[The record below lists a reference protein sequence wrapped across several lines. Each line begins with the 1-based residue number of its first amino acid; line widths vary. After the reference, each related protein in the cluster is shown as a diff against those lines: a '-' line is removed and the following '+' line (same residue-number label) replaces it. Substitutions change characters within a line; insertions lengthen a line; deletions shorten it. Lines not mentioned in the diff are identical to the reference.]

1 MRCTLRAPRGSHEK
15 PAARVALDW
24 TRLARGPSLLGA
36 VVFISRDGAN
46 GGQRMIDR
54 SGFAQFCR
62 PAGTAFALCFCMV
75 SAHATPGIKVMSEVA
90 NDGPIKYTVKMASKA
105 WGNEQETRTIRSG
118 QTDDFT
124 WQSKPPGGAQNVP
137 DACPDVGSIRNASGV
152 TVRQVKIR
160 FAAVIASNGDA
171 DVQMNFQGHTPRAAT
186 AVTVAGKKLQ
196 CPTDNSFSQMTHF
209 TMPTGGA
216 EKSVTLSD
224 GTKLTVSASRK

>member
-1 MRCTLRAPRGSHEK
+1 MRLT
-15 PAARVALDW
+15 
-24 TRLARGPSLLGA
+24 RGPSLLGA
-36 VVFISRDGAN
+36 GMFPCVMVAN
-46 GGQRMIDR
+46 GGQRMIVR
-54 SGFAQFCR
+54 SGFAQHR
-62 PAGTAFALCFCMV
+62 LPAGVALALCFLMS

-160 FAAVIASNGDA
+160 FSAVIASNGDA
-171 DVQMNFQGHTPRAAT
+171 DVQLNFQGHTPRAAT
-186 AVTVAGKKLQ
+186 AVTVSGKKLQ
-196 CPTDNSFSQMTHF
+196 CPSDNSFSQMMHF
-209 TMPTGGA
+209 TMPTGGT

>member
-1 MRCTLRAPRGSHEK
+1 
-15 PAARVALDW
+15 
-24 TRLARGPSLLGA
+24 
-36 VVFISRDGAN
+36 
-46 GGQRMIDR
+46 MIDR
-54 SGFAQFCR
+54 SGSAQFHR
-62 PAGTAFALCFCMV
+62 VASVALALCFFAS
-75 SAHATPGIKVMSEVA
+75 SARATPGIKVMSEVA

-124 WQSKPPGGAQNVP
+124 WQSKPPGGALSVP

-160 FAAVIASNGDA
+160 FSAVIANNGDA
-171 DVQMNFQGHTPRAAT
+171 DVQLNFQGHTPRAAT
-186 AVTVAGKKLQ
+186 TLTVLGKKLQ
-196 CPTDNSFSQMTHF
+196 CPTDNSFSQMMHF

-216 EKSVTLSD
+216 EKSVMLSD